1 MNKFAK
7 IYVVTKYN
15 YTTGGVELTHQLV
28 DYLRRKGAEAYIVYM
43 KDNEVS
49 TDQTVTDAYKCY
61 DIKTT
66 NQIEDDINNLLVLP
80 EIFYD
85 LIYEYSRINIGC
97 WWMSVD
103 NHYSHASLKDRL
115 MFKPSF
121 TKCYKLITRYVKY
134 PERRYKN
141 SIKDIKKQQDRIYH
155 FYQSCYAQMHLYS
168 KGFDKIIPLTDYIH
182 TSFAE
187 CSKSTKKDIV
197 LYNPSKG
204 YKFTNKIIKLLPE
217 IQFVPLRNLNREQ
230 LSSLLSEA
238 KLYIDFG
245 HFPGKDRLPREAV
258 ISGCC
263 ILTGTEGASF
273 YYEDLPIDNKY
284 KIKKKLSNLPV
295 IAEKIKH
302 ILQHYDECARDFDYY
317 KSQVL
322 REKEIFLRQVDS
334 FFFWQQ

>member
-1 MNKFAK
+1 
-7 IYVVTKYN
+7 
-15 YTTGGVELTHQLV
+15 
-28 DYLRRKGAEAYIVYM
+28 
-43 KDNEVS
+43 
-49 TDQTVTDAYKCY
+49 
-61 DIKTT
+61 
-66 NQIEDDINNLLVLP
+66 
-80 EIFYD
+80 
-85 LIYEYSRINIGC
+85 
-97 WWMSVD
+97 
-103 NHYSHASLKDRL
+103 